1 MRVFWTFLTSL
12 LLAVL
17 PVEGHRVAVEQADAC
32 SSCGCCVQP
41 NANPTPARA
50 PGVTKTVQVDRE
62 ARIEPRA
69 MVLPAVPN
77 RELTFDSIDTAQ
89 LRGPSVALF
98 QRHCS
103 LLI

>member
-1 MRVFWTFLTSL
+1 MSL

-17 PVEGHRVAVEQADAC
+17 PVEGHRITVEQADTC

-41 NANPTPARA
+41 NANPSPARNA
-50 PGVTKTVQVDRE
+50 
-62 ARIEPRA
+62 
-69 MVLPAVPN
+69 PAVSRTLEVERQEQTDVDPVIAGPVQST
-77 RELTFDSIDTAQ
+77 EIPLSYSDAAH
-89 LRGPSVALF
+89 LRIPSVALF